1 MAYKAFP
8 HFKQPDAK
16 DCGPTCLRIIA
27 KHYGKSL
34 SLQQIR
40 NLSETTREGSSLMGL
55 SEAAESM
62 GFKTLGVKI
71 NLQMLV
77 EDAPLPCILHWNKNH
92 FVVLYD
98 VRMRDAGSWMFS
110 GLLKK
115 TSNTQHP
122 DIPTPNT
129 HTSNTHTPNTHT
141 PNTQLKISAPG

>member
-1 MAYKAFP
+1 MKFISKFP
-8 HFKQPDAK
+8 HFRQPDTK

-40 NLSETTREGSSLMGL
+40 HLSETTREGSSLMGL

-92 FVVLYD
+92 FVVLASLNPSKGGKFNFFK
-98 VRMRDAGSWMFS
+98 RFFS
-110 GLLKK
+110 SKNNVAQSSPFGGWGAYLPLNR
-115 TSNTQHP
+115 SF
-122 DIPTPNT
+122 
-129 HTSNTHTPNTHT
+129 SV
-141 PNTQLKISAPG
+141 LS